1 MKNLNLLELEMW
13 IQGISDEN
21 NKILDE
27 ATKIYKDYPELTIR
41 EVIEKAKEV
50 IECQK

>member
-1 MKNLNLLELEMW
+1 VKNINLVELEMW

-27 ATKIYKDYPELTIR
+27 ATKIYKNYPELTIR
-41 EVIEKAKEV
+41 QAIEKAKEV